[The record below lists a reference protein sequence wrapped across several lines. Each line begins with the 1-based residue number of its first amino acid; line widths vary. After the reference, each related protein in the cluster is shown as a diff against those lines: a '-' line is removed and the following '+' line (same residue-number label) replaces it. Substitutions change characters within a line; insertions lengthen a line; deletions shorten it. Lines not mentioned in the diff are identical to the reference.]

1 MSFFLII
8 TCSDWQ
14 ARRSCVGTSP
24 SGRGMLPSTS
34 WGQSCPALGWEPH
47 GGSPTPRPL
56 VGRSR
61 TALVRKCNAGEKKTR
76 TQRTIS
82 ILIWY
87 ELDKEQLMLM
97 AVCLP
102 SYLFIYSIHTQYIY
116 GRSKTAISKC
126 KHTLNV
132 GYCTNWSIIHIHP
145 VIMCNT
151 VPSPLTI
158 HGSPLHLFITTTF
171 TIWMWT
177 RFLIILCLFVCLYFT
192 FCFSL

>member
-76 TQRTIS
+76 TQHTIS

-102 SYLFIYSIHTQYIY
+102 SYLFIYSIYTHSTFTGGAKLPFLSANTLLMWDTVHTEVLFIFIQLSCAIQSHLPPPSMAVLYIY
-116 GRSKTAISKC
+116 S
-126 KHTLNV
+126 L
-132 GYCTNWSIIHIHP
+132 P
-145 VIMCNT
+145 VLI
-151 VPSPLTI
+151 
-158 HGSPLHLFITTTF
+158 
-171 TIWMWT
+171 
-177 RFLIILCLFVCLYFT
+177 RFECGLAF
-192 FCFSL
+192 